1 MWDLFTPLAPI
12 HSAPEVMFA
21 WLAMALPDKGASIK
35 QGGGGKS
42 WSRVGEI
49 FALNASNAWKWGGD
63 GGIRKDPLTKGE
75 VGVRLCT
82 GGVRANTAAGQWCAT
97 GVGIG
102 LPEACSQLQ
111 LHFGY

>member
-1 MWDLFTPLAPI
+1 MWDLFTPLALI

-21 WLAMALPDKGASIK
+21 WLAMALPDKGASVK
-35 QGGGGKS
+35 QGGGKS
-42 WSRVGEI
+42 WPRVGEI

-75 VGVRLCT
+75 VGVWLRT

-102 LPEACSQLQ
+102 LPEAHSQLQ
-111 LHFGY
+111 LHFGC